1 MDSQAGLKDDPTL
14 HFDSETFVTAQK
26 QLRLRNNQINT
37 VADDGKYTT
46 ARILLGKNLH
56 TIQKFYAHSN
66 WIELDNTHP
75 ADLISGVLGTIADNL
90 TDTCIDGSDIITNAL
105 TSGYFVSLFHLV
117 FEFYLMIL

>member
-75 ADLISGVLGTIADNL
+75 ADLISGVFGTIADNL

-105 TSGYFVSLFHLV
+105 TSGYFVSLVYLV
-117 FEFYLMIL
+117 FEFCK